1 MPLPTVAV
9 VDIGSNSIKVLVATR
24 DANGQVVSLRTKTLD
39 VRISA
44 GISRAEPCLSDDGMT
59 RGLAAIKDLLA
70 EAALFS
76 PRHVMLVATSAVRD
90 ASNGPAFR
98 ESVRLETGHEIQI
111 LTGDAEAAGIGRGLT
126 CDPTLAALQDFNVF
140 DLGGGSLECI
150 AFRERQPAQAFSL
163 QLGCVRLTEK
173 FVPETTAPFSA
184 ESRAAISAH
193 TKATLAGFAF
203 AVPAPIAV
211 GTGGTVSSVRAL
223 FGARTGQPMEGT
235 PPVVTVAQLRELLDL
250 IAPLPLAQ
258 RRQIPGM
265 PFARADVLPAA
276 LTTFI
281 AVAELGGFAEF
292 RHSVYNLRYGL
303 AAGLLDRADDQSG
316 A

>member
-1 MPLPTVAV
+1 MSALPTVAV

-24 DANGQVVSLRTKTLD
+24 DETGQVVSLRTKTLD

-44 GISRAEPCLSDDGMT
+44 GISRADPRLSEAGMAN
-59 RGLAAIKDLLA
+59 GLAAIKDLLA

-76 PRHVMLVATSAVRD
+76 PKRVMLVATSAVRD
-90 ASNGPAFR
+90 ATNGPAFR

-111 LTGDAEAAGIGRGLT
+111 LTGAAEAAGIGRGLT
-126 CDPTLAALQDFNVF
+126 CDPALAALHDFYVF

-150 AFRERQPAQAFSL
+150 AFRQRLPAQALSL

-173 FVPETTAPFSA
+173 FVPDSSAPFTA
-184 ESRAAISAH
+184 ASRAAIVAH
-193 TKATLAGFAF
+193 TQAALAGFGF
-203 AVPAPIAV
+203 TLSAPIAV

-223 FGARTGQPMEGT
+223 FGARRAQPMEAT
-235 PPVVTVAQLRELLDL
+235 SPIVTLDQLRELLDSISPMTL
-250 IAPLPLAQ
+250 DQ
-258 RRQIPGM
+258 RRLIPGM

-276 LTTFI
+276 LTTFV
-281 AVAELGGFAEF
+281 ALAELGGFSEF

-303 AAGLLDRADDQSG
+303 AAGLLDAEM
-316 A
+316 

>member
-1 MPLPTVAV
+1 VSAIPTVAV

-24 DANGQVVSLRTKTLD
+24 DTNGQVVSLRTKTLD

-44 GISRAEPCLSDDGMT
+44 GISRAEPRLSDDGMA

-70 EAALFS
+70 EAALYS
-76 PRHVMLVATSAVRD
+76 PRQVMLVATSAVRD
-90 ASNGPAFR
+90 AANGPAFR
-98 ESVRLETGHEIQI
+98 ETVRRETGHEIQI

-126 CDPTLAALQDFNVF
+126 CDPALAALQDFYVF

-150 AFRERQPAQAFSL
+150 AFRQRQPAQALSL

-173 FVPETTAPFSA
+173 FVSDTTAPFST
-184 ESRAAISAH
+184 ESRAAIAAH
-193 TKATLAGFAF
+193 TQTTLRTFNFSLGAA
-203 AVPAPIAV
+203 AAV

-223 FGARTGQPMEGT
+223 FGARVGQLMEAT
-235 PPVVTVAQLRELLDL
+235 SPVVSVAQMRELLDL
-250 IAPLPLAQ
+250 IAPMSLDQ

-265 PFARADVLPAA
+265 PFARADVFPAA

-281 AVAELGGFAEF
+281 ALAELGRFSEF

-303 AAGLLDRADDQSG
+303 AAGLLDG
-316 A
+316 EM